1 MNRDIAEG
9 GWKQFK
15 GALQARWS
23 RMIHDSLGV
32 ISGRRMQLTG
42 ERQWAYGILRL
53 KTLRG
58 AMSVPCPVRPLLP
71 RRALTSDWPSSAP
84 VIAVCRHEN
93 R

>member
-15 GALQARWS
+15 GTLQVWWS
-23 RMIHDSLGV
+23 KMFHDSLGV

-42 ERQWAYGILRL
+42 ERQWAYGILRS

-58 AMSVPCPVRPLLP
+58 VMSVPCPVRPLLP
-71 RRALTSDWPSSAP
+71 RRALASDWSPSAT
-84 VIAVCRHEN
+84 VMAVCRHEN